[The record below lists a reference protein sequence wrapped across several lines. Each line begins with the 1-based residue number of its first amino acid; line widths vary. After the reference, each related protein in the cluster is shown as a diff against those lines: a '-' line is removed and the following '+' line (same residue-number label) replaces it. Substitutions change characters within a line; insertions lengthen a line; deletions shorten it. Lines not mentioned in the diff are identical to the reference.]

1 MSSEAKIL
9 GFICQNSAGLCA
21 DFAGM
26 ELKTYTPNFLPVKLP
41 CLGNLDILY
50 LLKAYFSGADGVL
63 VLGCPPGHCRHKMGN
78 ERAKRRAEIVQS
90 LLEIFGVGSD
100 RLNFACIH
108 PSEISKMVETVNGFN
123 ERITKLGPS
132 PSLKLNLVPKGQ
144 DNFPTP
150 PLGNTLTPTPPL
162 VKGDEGGLYWMTEFK
177 KCDACHQCKE
187 VCPACFC
194 KRCYPESF
202 PNFGIGWIAHVI
214 ERCTNCGAC
223 KDACPQGIR
232 LFEMVQLLQQ
242 KISNLNTLP
251 LNIPLPKVSER
262 VGIINITK

>member
-1 MSSEAKIL
+1 MSSEPKIL
-9 GFICQNSAGLCA
+9 GFICQNSAGLCV

-26 ELKTYTPNFLPVKLP
+26 ELKNYTPSFLPLKLP

-63 VLGCPPGHCRHKMGN
+63 VLGCSPGHCRHKMGN
-78 ERAKRRAEIVQS
+78 ERARRRAEIVRS
-90 LLEIFGVGSD
+90 LLEIFGVGRD
-100 RLNFACIH
+100 RLNFVSIH

-123 ERITKLGPS
+123 ERISQLGPS
-132 PSLKLNLVPKGQ
+132 PFLKP
-144 DNFPTP
+144 D
-150 PLGNTLTPTPPL
+150 
-162 VKGDEGGLYWMTEFK
+162 GDEGRFFWMTEFE
-177 KCDACHQCKE
+177 KCDACHQCRE

-202 PNFGIGWIAHVI
+202 PNFGIDWIAHVI

-223 KDACPQGIR
+223 QDACPQGIH

-242 KISNLNTLP
+242 KISDLNRLP
-251 LNIPLPKVSER
+251 LNILLPKGSER
-262 VGIINITK
+262 GGIINIPK